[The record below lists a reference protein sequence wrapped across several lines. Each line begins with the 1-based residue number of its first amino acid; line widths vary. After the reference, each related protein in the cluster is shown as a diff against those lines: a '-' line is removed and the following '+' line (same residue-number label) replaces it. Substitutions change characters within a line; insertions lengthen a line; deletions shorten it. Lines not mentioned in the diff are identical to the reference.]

1 MKLYLLRH
9 GDAERLS
16 AHGDRGRELTEEGRN
31 QAKIAGRYLK
41 DIHPGVVLISTFIRA
56 KQTLDIIHDECS
68 WNNMREFVSLDVAPS
83 GSIDDLMLEIRAYK
97 EDSLLVVGHNPQ
109 LSELVYYLTDT
120 EVSMG
125 NCSFAQID
133 LDTNK
138 LQKFLKVEEM

>member
-1 MKLYLLRH
+1 
-9 GDAERLS
+9 
-16 AHGDRGRELTEEGRN
+16 
-31 QAKIAGRYLK
+31 
-41 DIHPGVVLISTFIRA
+41 
-56 KQTLDIIHDECS
+56 
-68 WNNMREFVSLDVAPS
+68 MREFVSLDVAPS

-109 LSELVYYLTDT
+109 LSELVYYLTNT

-138 LQKFLKVEEM
+138 LQKFFKVEEM